1 MKKIKQ
7 IKVLI
12 LPNDDR
18 ISINRLDSYR
28 SFKREDVQ
36 IRTFSSNT
44 IDLHFDGKEER
55 EVFMNFLD
63 TYLEAISLKDIL
75 SKESE

>member
-1 MKKIKQ
+1 MKKNKQ
-7 IKVLI
+7 INMLI
-12 LPNDDR
+12 LPNDVR
-18 ISINRLDSYR
+18 ISINRIESYR

-55 EVFMNFLD
+55 EAFMNFLD
-63 TYLEAISLKDIL
+63 TSLEAISLEDIL
-75 SKESE
+75 SEETE

>member
-1 MKKIKQ
+1 MKKNKQ
-7 IKVLI
+7 VNMLI
-12 LPNDDR
+12 LPNDVR
-18 ISINRLDSYR
+18 ISINRIESYR

-63 TYLEAISLKDIL
+63 TSLEAISLEDIL
-75 SKESE
+75 SEETE